1 MGIQDIF
8 VAKSKHR
15 VWERLADDHV
25 IGAGSGAAIK
35 NDDGYFVVRLS
46 EMYIRHSRKLWRRI
60 HPMLHGFTEYA
71 GNEHHAVIGPAQLQE
86 ISETNLDRI
95 MNFNY
100 RICGPVPYF
109 GGDVDVLAGLYSV
122 PGEDAGKALIDT
134 VSTVAGLASV
144 AADPVFKITEA
155 VRTGVERIIS
165 IDQAALRIGVRD
177 TFFPGAQNPLRS
189 GFHVAID
196 AARPEVDFQR
206 LWLVDGRLLTGTHP
220 EAAVPYSD
228 TDYLVLQIERRASRQ
243 DWPRLPVMADYN
255 KKFSAIIASS
265 ALTWEKKKEE
275 LSRIW
280 PEFTEAVAQ
289 SRDLISRD
297 KLQIRVSVQTDLRE
311 RMKPA
316 KEAAEGLVFESRGWG
331 GYDRKDMR
339 VGEFDFADVA
349 DQIDFTDPAS
359 LAAGERIA
367 ARPLFAE

>member
-1 MGIQDIF
+1 MGFKDIF
-8 VAKSKHR
+8 LSKSTHR

-25 IGAGSGAAIK
+25 IGAGSGTEIK

-46 EMYIRHSRKLWRRI
+46 EMYIRHSRKLWRKI

-86 ISETNLDRI
+86 ISETNLDRV

-100 RICGPVPYF
+100 RICGPAPYL
-109 GGDVDVLAGLYSV
+109 GGDLDVLAGLYSV
-122 PGEDAGKALIDT
+122 PGEDAGRALIDT

-144 AADPVFKITEA
+144 AVDSAVKITEA

-165 IDQAALRIGVRD
+165 IDQASLQIGVRD
-177 TFFPGAQNPLRS
+177 SFFPGAQNPLRS

-196 AARPEVDFQR
+196 AAREEVDFTR
-206 LWLVDGRLLTGTHP
+206 LWLANGRLVTGTHP

-228 TDYLVLQIERRASRQ
+228 HDYMVLQIERRGSRQ
-243 DWPRLPVMADYN
+243 DWPRLPVIAGYN
-255 KKFSAIIASS
+255 KKFSAIIANS

-275 LSRIW
+275 LTRVW
-280 PEFTEAVAQ
+280 PEFTEAVVQ

-297 KLQIRVSVQTDLRE
+297 KQQIRVSVQADLQE
-311 RMKPA
+311 RMKLA
-316 KEAAEGLVFESRGWG
+316 KEAAEGLVFESCGWG
-331 GYDRKDMR
+331 GHDRKAMR
-339 VGEFDFADVA
+339 IEEFDFADVA
-349 DQIDFTDPAS
+349 DRIDFVNPAS
-359 LAAGERIA
+359 VAAAEQIA